1 MSTLVLLPGMDGTGL
16 LFAPLVEALGDGGA
30 VQVVT
35 YPSMPSDTYAA
46 LERVAESQLPK
57 DGPLVLLGESFSGP
71 IAIALAAR
79 YPQRVVGLILCCTF
93 ARTPYPR
100 LAWLRWLARL
110 MPVKEASQWMA
121 SPVLLG
127 RFASPALR
135 QGLGRA
141 LAGVSPAALATRL
154 EAVLSVDV
162 TSDLRRLDI
171 PILDLRASEDRV
183 IPRGASDV
191 IRACQPG
198 VRALQLVGPH
208 GLLQAAPIA
217 SACAIRDFLG
227 MVG

>member
-1 MSTLVLLPGMDGTGL
+1 MGTLVLLPGMDGTGL
-16 LFAPLVEALGDGGA
+16 LFAPLVEALGDCGA
-30 VQVVT
+30 VQVVA
-35 YPSMPSDTYAA
+35 YPPMPSGAYAA

-93 ARTPYPR
+93 ARNPYPR
-100 LAWLRWLARL
+100 LAWLRRLVRL
-110 MPVKEASQWMA
+110 MPVKQASLRLA
-121 SPVLLG
+121 STMLLG

-135 QGLGRA
+135 QGLGQA
-141 LAGVSPAALATRL
+141 LAGVSPAALETRL

-183 IPRGASDV
+183 VPRGAADV

-198 VRALQLVGPH
+198 VRSVQLVGPH

-217 SACAIRDFLG
+217 SARAIRDFLG